1 MRRIHLGPCLIV
13 VGLGLALFLATGA
26 SAAGLGTLLIFLLC
40 PLVMGWMMWSMGGH
54 GGRASGSKDGS

>member
-13 VGLGLALFLATGA
+13 VGLGLALFLAAGA
-26 SAAGLGTLLIFLLC
+26 SAGLGTLLIFLLC

-54 GGRASGSKDGS
+54 GGHASGGKDGS